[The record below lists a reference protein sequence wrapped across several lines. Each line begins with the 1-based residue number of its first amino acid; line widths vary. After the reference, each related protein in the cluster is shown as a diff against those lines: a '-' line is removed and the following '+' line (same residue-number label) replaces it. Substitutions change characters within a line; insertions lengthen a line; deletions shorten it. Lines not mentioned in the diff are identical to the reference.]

1 MTPRPST
8 KRQRVIYLDHEVNDK
23 LVSYCDRRGV
33 PPSQAVN
40 ALVRWH
46 LLIDEPDDRFDKLI
60 HLVEHSAWQNNQASD
75 ELKYRMEVLRGMME
89 LFIKQF
95 FFYTPPID
103 EDRQQEAV
111 ASGLGRFERFLD
123 KLAEN
128 IHSARKKGDS
138 LEDRCGDDE

>member
-40 ALVRWH
+40 AILRWH
-46 LLIDEPDDRFDKLI
+46 LLIDDPDNRFDQLI
-60 HLVEHSAWQNNQASD
+60 QLVDQGRWHNRQAFD
-75 ELKYRMEVLRGMME
+75 DLKYQMEVLRGMTE
-89 LFIKQF
+89 LFVKQF

-128 IHSARKKGDS
+128 IHSAQNKGGS
-138 LEDRCGDDE
+138 LEDRGSHHG